1 MGCKETILDR
11 MRTALSRVLVLP
23 EEHESDED
31 LYDIC
36 RAYGLLLNVCSKS
49 KAYDH
54 QVSFTKVSDM
64 DLAHII
70 HPPLVVDDVTQMTSG
85 RWTFLFF

>member
-1 MGCKETILDR
+1 
-11 MRTALSRVLVLP
+11 MRTALSQILVLP

-49 KAYDH
+49 KADDRK
-54 QVSFTKVSDM
+54 SSCTKVS
-64 DLAHII
+64 AI
-70 HPPLVVDDVTQMTSG
+70 
-85 RWTFLFF
+85 